1 MFDRFALTGYYTCA
15 CPAHLL
21 MIELPILQ
29 TNVLLLSYREVLI
42 LGYCLGYYSGDKLKV
57 QSNKPK
63 AQRAAQLN
71 TGAQF

>member
-1 MFDRFALTGYYTCA
+1 
-15 CPAHLL
+15 

-29 TNVLLLSYREVLI
+29 TNVLLLSYREVFILI
-42 LGYCLGYYSGDKLKV
+42 FYCLGYYSWLDLEAGDKLKV